1 MKKCIAFILR
11 LLHSLT
17 QHHTNYLPIPCTDRA
32 GSNPATTKNLTIYD
46 SRLKTYDLRLLSV
59 AFLLVLFTS
68 CSKDE
73 SLESSQN
80 TVAIRFH
87 ILCNG
92 EILAPNVQYINKNG
106 ELFSV
111 NAFKMYLGA
120 ITLQNTI
127 TQQSSSAQQYH
138 LLNYADAS
146 SLLINEKIA
155 VGTYNQLVFTI
166 GVDSVRSVS
175 GSQTG
180 ALDPLNGMF
189 WTWNTGYI
197 NAKLEGISPA
207 STATGKA
214 FTYHIGGF
222 KYPEN
227 TQRTVTIPFPP
238 DLSLTLADGIVN
250 EINLDI
256 HLEQWFQG
264 YHLVSIAATPTV
276 TTPGNLAMQLAD
288 NYATLFSFNK
298 MITR

>member
-1 MKKCIAFILR
+1 MKKFVAFILR
-11 LLHSLT
+11 LLNSPT
-17 QHHTNYLPIPCTDRA
+17 QHHTKDLPLATSDIDWA
-32 GSNPATTKNLTIYD
+32 GAPTKNLT
-46 SRLKTYDLRLLSV
+46 TYDFRLMTV
-59 AFLLVLFTS
+59 ALLLLLLTS

-80 TVAIRFH
+80 LVAIRFH

-92 EILAPNVQYINKNG
+92 EKLAPNVQYINKSG

-120 ITLQNTI
+120 ITLQNNI
-127 TQQSSSAQQYH
+127 TQQFTTSQQYH
-138 LLNYADAS
+138 LLNYADS
-146 SLLINEKIA
+146 TSLLVNETLA
-155 VGTYNQLVFTI
+155 VGTYNQLAFTI
-166 GVDSVRSVS
+166 GVDSLHSVS

-180 ALDPLNGMF
+180 ALDPLNSMF

-197 NAKLEGISPA
+197 NAKFEGISPA
-207 STATGKA
+207 STTIGKA
-214 FTYHIGGF
+214 ITYHIGGF
-222 KYPEN
+222 KNGEN
-227 TQRTVTIPFPP
+227 TQRTITIPFPP
-238 DLSLTLADGIVN
+238 DLFLTLADGITN
-250 EINLDI
+250 EINVDI

-264 YHLVSIAATPTV
+264 DHLVSIAATPTV

>member
-1 MKKCIAFILR
+1 MTVALS
-11 LLHSLT
+11 LL
-17 QHHTNYLPIPCTDRA
+17 
-32 GSNPATTKNLTIYD
+32 
-46 SRLKTYDLRLLSV
+46 LL
-59 AFLLVLFTS
+59 TS
-68 CSKDE
+68 CRKDE

-80 TVAIRFH
+80 LVAIRFH

-92 EILAPNVQYINKNG
+92 EKLAPNGQYMNKSG

-120 ITLQNTI
+120 IRLQNTI
-127 TQQSSSAQQYH
+127 TQQSTTSQQYH
-138 LLNYADAS
+138 LLNYADSS
-146 SLLINEKIA
+146 SLLVNETLA
-155 VGTYNQLVFTI
+155 AGTYNQLAFTI
-166 GVDSVRSVS
+166 GVDSLHSVS

-197 NAKLEGISPA
+197 NAKLEGISPS
-207 STATGKA
+207 STAIGNA
-214 FTYHIGGF
+214 ITYHIGGF
-222 KYPEN
+222 KYGEN

-238 DLSLTLADGIVN
+238 DLLLNLADGISN

-264 YHLVSIAATPTV
+264 NHIISIATTPTV
-276 TTPGNLAMQLAD
+276 TTPGAIAMQLAD